1 MSTTTIEPTP
11 EILDKR
17 GAAAYLKIGVR
28 TLDAY
33 MARRIVP
40 FFRLG
45 EKTIRFKKS
54 DLDKTLEKFRVE

>member
-1 MSTTTIEPTP
+1 MSTTTNRPTP

-17 GAAAYLKIGVR
+17 GAAAYLQVGVR
-28 TLDAY
+28 TLDSY
-33 MARRIVP
+33 MSRRIIP

-54 DLDKTLEKFRVE
+54 DLDAALEKFRVT